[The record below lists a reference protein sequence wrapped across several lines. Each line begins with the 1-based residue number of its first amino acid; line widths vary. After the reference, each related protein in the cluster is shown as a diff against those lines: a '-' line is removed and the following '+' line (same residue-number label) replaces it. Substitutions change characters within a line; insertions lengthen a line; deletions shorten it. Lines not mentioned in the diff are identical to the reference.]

1 MRNLPVVLIHTRHS
15 CDKSVSGSV
24 SVVFVHISSLNM
36 AAPLS
41 NCIVVE
47 EGAVTRFL
55 LSESVKTSE
64 IYRRMLALRFT
75 VQGGSLLHEN
85 ARPHSAAG
93 TLKPAG
99 S

>member
-1 MRNLPVVLIHTRHS
+1 
-15 CDKSVSGSV
+15 VSGSV
-24 SVVFVHISSLNM
+24 SVVFVHKSSLNM

-75 VQGGSLLHEN
+75 VQGGSLLHDN
-85 ARPHSAAG
+85 TRPHSAAA
-93 TLKPAG
+93 TLKAAG

>member
-1 MRNLPVVLIHTRHS
+1 MLVLKLHF
-15 CDKSVSGSV
+15 CAESVSGSV
-24 SVVFVHISSLNM
+24 SVVFVHKSSLNM

-41 NCIVVE
+41 NCILLE
-47 EGAVTRFL
+47 EGTVTHFL
-55 LSESVKTSE
+55 LSESVKMSE

-75 VQGGSLLHEN
+75 VQGGFLLHDK
-85 ARPHSAAG
+85 AHPHSAVA